1 MPAIPPTG
9 PAGVD
14 LAVRDAPRY
23 RALALQTA
31 CHAVNGCAD
40 VPAARSAMLAAIDRI
55 HAEAVASV
63 RTAGS
68 DTRLVVLPEY
78 VLSGPPSG
86 ETLGEWAERAALAT
100 DGPEYTRLGEVAKDL
115 GVHLSVNNYE
125 TDEHFPG
132 VYFQACVIFDDSGQ
146 VVLRYRRLNSMW
158 AVTPHDVLD
167 RYLEVH
173 GPESLFPV
181 ADTAIGRLAPIAS
194 EEILYPEIAR
204 CFAVRG
210 AEVFVHNSSEVA
222 SAMPTPKNI
231 AKVARAQ
238 ENSAWVVSANTA
250 GLHGQGLPPMSG
262 DGSSKVV
269 DHRGIVHAE
278 AASGPSM
285 AANAV
290 VDLGASR
297 AFRRRVAME
306 NVLARQRFELYAP
319 TYAGT
324 TIHPAN
330 TVDGVPDRS
339 QFRATQ
345 QSVVDALVQRGVI

>member
-1 MPAIPPTG
+1 VNEPNP
-9 PAGVD
+9 
-14 LAVRDAPRY
+14 APRY
-23 RALALQTA
+23 RALALQTP
-31 CHAVNGCAD
+31 CHAVNQLPDAR
-40 VPAARSAMLAAIDRI
+40 AARSAMLAGIDRI
-55 HAEAVASV
+55 HAEAQASV
-63 RTAGS
+63 RTSGA

-86 ETLGEWAERAALAT
+86 EPLGEWAARAALAV
-100 DGPEYTRLGEVAKDL
+100 DGEEYRRFGEMAQDL
-115 GVHLSVNNYE
+115 GVFLSINNYE
-125 TDEHFPG
+125 SDEHFPG
-132 VYFQACVIFDDSGQ
+132 VYFQACVILDPAGE

-167 RYLEVH
+167 RYLEVY
-173 GPESLFPV
+173 GEESIFPV
-181 ADTAIGRLAPIAS
+181 ADTEIGRLAPIAS

-222 SAMPTPKNI
+222 SALLSPKNV
-231 AKVARAQ
+231 AKLARAQ

-250 GLHGQGLPPMSG
+250 GLYGQGLPPMSG

-269 DHRGIVHAE
+269 DHRGLVVAE

-285 AANAV
+285 AANAEI
-290 VDLGASR
+290 DLASSR

-306 NVLARQRFELYAP
+306 NMLARQRFELYAP

-324 TIHPAN
+324 SIHPAN
-330 TVDGVPDRS
+330 TVHGVPERS
-339 QFRATQ
+339 HFRETQ
-345 QSVVDALVQRGVI
+345 HSVIAALAERGVI

>member
-1 MPAIPPTG
+1 MA
-9 PAGVD
+9 D
-14 LAVRDAPRY
+14 HAVEGAPRY

-31 CHAVNGCAD
+31 CHAVNRMETVAQ
-40 VPAARSAMLAAIDRI
+40 ARSAMHASIDRF
-55 HAEAVASV
+55 HDEALASV
-63 RTAGS
+63 RTAGA
-68 DTRLVVLPEY
+68 DTRLLVLPEY
-78 VLSGPPSG
+78 ALSGPPNG
-86 ETLGEWAERAALAT
+86 ETLGEWSDRAALDV
-100 DGPEYTRLGEVAKDL
+100 DGIEYRRFGEMARDL

-125 TDEHFPG
+125 RDEHFPG
-132 VYFQACVIFDDSGQ
+132 IYFQACVIFDDAGE

-167 RYLEVH
+167 RYLEIY
-173 GPESLFPV
+173 GPEALFPV

-222 SAMPTPKNI
+222 SALPTPKNI
-231 AKVARAQ
+231 AKIARAQ
-238 ENSAWVVSANTA
+238 ENSAWIVSANTA
-250 GLHGQGLPPMSG
+250 GLFGQGLPPMSG
-262 DGSSKVV
+262 DGSSKIV
-269 DHRGIVHAE
+269 DHRGFVHAE

-285 AANAV
+285 AANAMI
-290 VDLGASR
+290 DLGASR

-319 TYAGT
+319 TYAGHVL
-324 TIHPAN
+324 HPAN

-345 QSVVDALVQRGVI
+345 QSVVDALVARGVI